1 MSGKKFKKEAT
12 AEGNGMVW
20 LMDDVLY
27 AKEAQA
33 VLMMPNRASVFI
45 DEKHLQPMPVGKYTI
60 APWGLEN
67 LLPQRVQDKID
78 RVEVVGANA
87 QFNWQVCYGLG
98 PKLQKLVY
106 SDDPKEQVK
115 DDKGNVIGGRVVDR
129 LDIHAGEVFDWCQR
143 CDISMYYQEVL
154 TALSHFANAFPLLLA
169 AKDHKS
175 IYSIVHREAMFSRW
189 RIDPKTNLI
198 LSHLYSAKW
207 DDNPSEKDIEESY
220 VVDEF
225 DDVLDITSH
234 LSSKTPVD
242 RFVYPIYMASPGRP
256 YYSYPAWYSIFRS
269 GWYDHLASIP
279 ALKKA
284 ILKHNL
290 GVKHI
295 IYISPNYLDDKA
307 AQEGVDMNDQKAAT
321 ELKNRLIKEI
331 NDTLT
336 GEDNAG
342 KALASLAKLVPS
354 GNGSTVE
361 KYCTIEKVD
370 NNVQEGEYL
379 TDYET
384 GANVVS
390 YAMGVHP
397 SLIGATPGKNSNSL
411 SGSNIREIFL
421 MKQAL
426 SKPMIDRAMRPFGA
440 IKKINKWPSDFVL
453 TLPEYTFVT
462 LDQAKSGKKET
473 QNTAA

>member
-1 MSGKKFKKEAT
+1 MNKNFKKRDESN
-12 AEGNGMVW
+12 NGLVY

-27 AKEAQA
+27 AREAQA
-33 VLMMPNRASVFI
+33 VLMMPNKAAVFM
-45 DEKHLQPMPVGKYTI
+45 DEKRLQPVPIGKYSV
-60 APWGLEN
+60 APWGVSN
-67 LLPQRVQDKID
+67 LLPQHVQDKID

-98 PKLQKLVY
+98 PKLQKLIY
-106 SDDPKEQVK
+106 SEDPKEQVRDK
-115 DDKGNVIGGRVVDR
+115 KGNLIGGKVVDR

-154 TALSHFANAFPLLLA
+154 TDLSHFANAFPMLLA
-169 AKDHKS
+169 SKDHKS
-175 IYSIVHREAMFSRW
+175 IYSIIHREAMFSRW
-189 RIDPKTNLI
+189 RIDEKGEI
-198 LSHLYSAKW
+198 ISHLYSSKW
-207 DDNPSEKDIEESY
+207 DDNPSESNIEESY
-220 VVDEF
+220 VVNEF
-225 DDVLDITSH
+225 DDVLDIMSH
-234 LSSKTPVD
+234 LGAKTPED
-242 RFVYPIYMASPGRP
+242 RLVYPIYMASPGRP

-295 IYISPNYLDDKA
+295 IYISPTYLDEKA
-307 AQEGVDMNDQKAAT
+307 AQEGIDINDQKAVT
-321 ELKNRLIKEI
+321 QLKDKLIKEI

-361 KYCTIEKVD
+361 KYFTIEKVD

-426 SKPMIDRAMRPFGA
+426 SKPMIDRAMRPFAA
-440 IKKINKWPSDFVL
+440 IKKINNWPSDFVL
-453 TLPEYTFVT
+453 TVPEYTFVT
-462 LDQAKSGKKET
+462 LDQAKSGKQEI

>member
-1 MSGKKFKKEAT
+1 MSKQFSNAVNMPD
-12 AEGNGMVW
+12 NGLVW

-27 AKEAQA
+27 NKEAQA
-33 VLMMPNRASVFI
+33 ILMLPDKAHSFI
-45 DEKHLQPMPVGKYTI
+45 DEKHLIPQEVGGYTI

-98 PKLQKLVY
+98 PKLTKLVY
-106 SDDPKEQVK
+106 SDNPKEQVL
-115 DDKGNVIGGRVVDR
+115 DDKGNVIGGKVVDR
-129 LDIHAGEVFDWCQR
+129 LEIHSGEVYDWCQR
-143 CDISMYYQEVL
+143 SDLSMYMQEVL
-154 TALSHFANAFPLLLA
+154 TDLSHFANAFPVLVPE
-169 AKDHKS
+169 KDRTG

-189 RIDPKTNLI
+189 RVDPKTRMI
-198 LSHLYSAKW
+198 MSHLYSSKW
-207 DDNPSEKDIEESY
+207 DDNPGKDDIEESY
-220 VVDEF
+220 VIDEF

-234 LSSKTPVD
+234 LLGENRPE
-242 RFVYPIYMASPGRP
+242 RLCYPIYLASPGRP
-256 YYSYPAWYSIFRS
+256 YYSYPNWYSVFRS

-295 IYISPNYLDDKA
+295 IYISPAFLEEKA
-307 AQEGVDMNDQKAAT
+307 KKAGINPTDVKASE
-321 ELKNRLIKEI
+321 ELKAKLINEI

-336 GEDNAG
+336 GEENAG
-342 KALASLAKLVPS
+342 KVLASLARIIPS
-354 GNGSTVE
+354 GNGTTLE
-361 KYCTIEKVD
+361 KYFSIEKID
-370 NNVQEGEYL
+370 NSVPEGEYL

-426 SKPMIDRAMRPFGA
+426 SKPMIDRAMRPFAA
-440 IKKINKWPSDFVL
+440 IKKINNWPSDFVI
-453 TLPEYTFVT
+453 TIPEYTFTT
-462 LDQAKSGKKET
+462 LDEAKSGKKES
-473 QNTAA
+473 QNTVS

>member
-1 MSGKKFKKEAT
+1 MSGKQFKRPQIES
-12 AEGNGMVW
+12 GGFSPVW

-33 VLMMPNRASVFI
+33 ILALPPTSTFI
-45 DEKHLQPMPVGKYTI
+45 DEKHLQPMPVGDFTV

-67 LLPQRVQDKID
+67 LMPQRVEDKID
-78 RVEVVGANA
+78 KMEVVGANA

-98 PKLQKLVY
+98 PKLTKLVY
-106 SDDPKEQVK
+106 SDNPKEQVL
-115 DDKGNVIGGRVVDR
+115 DSKGNIIGGKVVDR
-129 LDIHAGEVFDWCQR
+129 LEIHAGEIYDWCQR
-143 CDISMYYQEVL
+143 SDLSMYMQEVL
-154 TALSHFANAFPLLLA
+154 TDLSHFANAFPLLVP
-169 AKDHKS
+169 AKDKKS

-189 RIDPKTNLI
+189 RIDPDTKLI
-198 LSHLYSAKW
+198 LSHLYCSKW
-207 DDNPSEKDIEESY
+207 DDNPSNEDIEESY
-220 VVDEF
+220 VIDEF
-225 DDVLDITSH
+225 DDYLDITSR
-234 LSSKTPVD
+234 LQGENPPD
-242 RFVYPIYMASPGRP
+242 RLCYPIYLASPGRP
-256 YYSYPAWYSIFRS
+256 YYSYPNWYSIFRS
-269 GWYDHLASIP
+269 GWYDHLSSIP

-295 IYISPNYLDDKA
+295 IYVSPSYYEDRAKQAGIDIK
-307 AQEGVDMNDQKAAT
+307 DQKAVD
-321 ELKNRLIKEI
+321 ELKKALIKEI

-336 GEDNAG
+336 GEENAG
-342 KALASLAKLVPS
+342 KALASLAKIVPS
-354 GNGSTVE
+354 GNGTTVE
-361 KYCTIEKVD
+361 KYFTIEKID

-426 SKPMIDRAMRPFGA
+426 SKHMIDRAMRPFHV
-440 IKKINKWPSDFVL
+440 IKKINMWPSDFVI
-453 TLPEYTFVT
+453 TIPEYTFTT
-462 LDQAKSGKKET
+462 LDEAKSGKQET
-473 QNTAA
+473 QNIAA